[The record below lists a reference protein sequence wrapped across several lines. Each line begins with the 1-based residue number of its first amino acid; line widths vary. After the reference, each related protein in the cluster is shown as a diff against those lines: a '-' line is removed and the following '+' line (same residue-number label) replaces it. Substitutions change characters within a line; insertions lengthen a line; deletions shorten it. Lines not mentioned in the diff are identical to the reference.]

1 MKDGSFDGVSVWIEG
16 IKVEFLLRGFGG
28 SFSRRGEQKMR
39 TAIGN
44 ESQRPGV
51 EECGECG

>member
-28 SFSRRGEQKMR
+28 SFSRRGEQKRR

-51 EECGECG
+51 GECG